1 MKNLIGKKAIN
12 FKLQDEAG
20 KEHTLEKYVGK
31 VVLLYFYPKDMTPG
45 CTIEAEGFRDHMLDF
60 KKLGVVVLGISP
72 DSVASHAKFCEKH
85 KLNFTL
91 LADIDHKIADKY
103 EVWVEKSMYG
113 KKYMGVERDSFL
125 INKEGI
131 VVRQY
136 EKVKPEEHPDEII
149 IDIKSLKLTK

>member
-1 MKNLIGKKAIN
+1 
-12 FKLQDEAG
+12 
-20 KEHTLEKYVGK
+20 
-31 VVLLYFYPKDMTPG
+31 
-45 CTIEAEGFRDHMLDF
+45 
-60 KKLGVVVLGISP
+60 LGISP